1 MATATKPQA
10 QVTASS
16 PDAPGPAGLD
26 AMIAQATADY
36 RELVRRHAQGE
47 LDDERIDLEVLSRDG
62 RSLVQF
68 QADSERLRKRLA
80 AAVQL
85 DNPKDAQ
92 EEIKTLRGCE
102 ADLKKEMQ
110 RLADQYY
117 AKAAELEQKLG
128 AVRQEL
134 LRKQQQPADRSA
146 KALNVLHETAPL
158 ELLEQLRGLR
168 IANSEAERYKM
179 LAKQEARG
187 KSPPFQKRAEEEQ
200 DACIRRIQELNAQL
214 HDPFQGMAWE

>member
-1 MATATKPQA
+1 MPKEATLPA
-10 QVTASS
+10 QRTAPVS
-16 PDAPGPAGLD
+16 DAPGPAGLD

-47 LDDERIDLEVLSRDG
+47 LDDERIDLEVLSRAG

-68 QADSERLRKRLA
+68 RVDSERLKKRF
-80 AAVQL
+80 AAVAQL

-92 EEIKTLRGCE
+92 EEIETLRGRE
-102 ADLKKEMQ
+102 ADLRKELQ
-110 RLADQYY
+110 RLADQFY
-117 AKAAELEQKLG
+117 AKDAELEQKLG

-134 LRKQQQPADRSA
+134 LRKQQQPADRGA
-146 KALNVLHETAPL
+146 KALNVLQETAPP
-158 ELLEQLRGLR
+158 EMLEQLRRLR
-168 IANSEAERYKM
+168 IANSEAERYKL

-187 KSPPFQKRAEEEQ
+187 KSPPFQKRAVEEQ

-214 HDPFQGMAWE
+214 RDPFQGMAWE